1 MSPAHHTL
9 MRMFA
14 IWRTS
19 STSPWLPLELLARE
33 LLLATL
39 LEPTR
44 ALLEVAAHFEPAAR
58 AATCSRSARF
68 AGIRLVAPLAVD

>member
-39 LEPTR
+39 LEPTC
-44 ALLEVAAHFEPAAR
+44 ALLEVAAPFEPAT
-58 AATCSRSARF
+58 ATCSRPARF
-68 AGIRLVAPLAVD
+68 AGIGLVAPLAVD

>member
-14 IWRTS
+14 IWGTS
-19 STSPWLPLELLARE
+19 STSPSLPLELLARE

-44 ALLEVAAHFEPAAR
+44 ALLEVAAPFEPAI
-58 AATCSRSARF
+58 ATCSRPARF
-68 AGIRLVAPLAVD
+68 AGIGLVAPLAVD